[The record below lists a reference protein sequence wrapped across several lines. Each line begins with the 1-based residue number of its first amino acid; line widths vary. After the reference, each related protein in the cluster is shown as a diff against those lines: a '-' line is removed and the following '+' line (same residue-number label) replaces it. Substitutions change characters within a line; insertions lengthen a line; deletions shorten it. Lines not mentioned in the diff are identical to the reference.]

1 MMVEINVNYSLFA
14 TDDGEYFT
22 GSGQW
27 TVEDFADFIAG
38 TLKDSLVILLHE
50 NPYKVFSLI
59 MDCEKVEMENHQP
72 KTKAAI
78 EVSDIK
84 LLKMLK
90 ALDNPIRLEIV
101 NFILS
106 KQGEAK

>member
-1 MMVEINVNYSLFA
+1 MVEINVNYSLFS

-27 TVEDFADFIAG
+27 TIEDFADFIAG
-38 TLKDSLVILLHE
+38 TLKDSLIALLHE

-59 MDCEKVEMENHQP
+59 IDSEKAKIEIHQA
-72 KTKAAI
+72 KAK
-78 EVSDIK
+78 EVVNVPDIK
-84 LLKMLK
+84 TLKMLK

-101 NFILS
+101 NFILTH
-106 KQGEAK
+106 KERET